1 MSRALSFF
9 AGVFMFGLLAS
20 PLHAQDGAKMV
31 DDAWVKAAQAGD
43 VEALV
48 SLYAPDAVLYPPDA
62 MEARGTAAIR
72 AMYTG
77 MLSGNTISNTSIDA
91 AYQTVGDLSVGFGT
105 ATLTMTP
112 KAGGAPQ
119 TMTVRVTAVAK
130 KINGKWLYV
139 VDHASVPAGPPPADA
154 TKPAGK

>member
-1 MSRALSFF
+1 MSRALALF
-9 AGVFMFGLLAS
+9 AGVLMIGLLS
-20 PLHAQDGAKMV
+20 TPLYAQDGAKSV

-48 SLYAPDAVLYPPDA
+48 ALYAPDAVLYPPDA

-72 AMYTG
+72 ASYTG
-77 MLSGNTISNTSIDA
+77 MLSDSTVSNASIDA
-91 AYQTVGDLSVGFGT
+91 VYQTVGDLSTGFGT

-119 TMTVRVTAVAK
+119 TMTVRVTAVVK
-130 KINGKWLYV
+130 KIDGKWLYLA
-139 VDHASVPAGPPPADA
+139 DHASVPAGPPPAA
-154 TKPAGK
+154 AKP

>member
-1 MSRALSFF
+1 MSRALSLF
-9 AGVFMFGLLAS
+9 AGVLIFGLFAT
-20 PLHAQDGAKMV
+20 PLHAQDGAKSV
-31 DDAWVKAAQAGD
+31 DDAWVKAVQAGD

-48 SLYAPDAVLYPPDA
+48 ALYAPGAVLYPPDA

-77 MLSGNTISNTSIDA
+77 MLSNSTISNPSIDA
-91 AYQTVGDLSVGFGT
+91 VYQTVGDLSTGFGT

-119 TMTVRVTAVAK
+119 TMTVRVTVVVK
-130 KINGKWLYV
+130 KIDGKWLYLA
-139 VDHASVPAGPPPADA
+139 DHASVPAGPPPAA
-154 TKPAGK
+154 AKP